1 MEKNERLGDRIRNQR
16 AAIHMTQQELADRLG
31 VTGAAV
37 SAYEKGARSPS
48 LDILMRISKVL
59 GVTTDELLAGKKQV
73 VMLDVT
79 NLTHE
84 QRVMIH
90 DMIKALEEYNA
101 MKSIIS
107 ENKKLNDKLKLLL
120 EFYAAL
126 YQTCRQGAA
135 FFIRCTKSPPAP

>member
-16 AAIHMTQQELADRLG
+16 AAIHMTQQEMADRLG

-120 EFYAAL
+120 EF
-126 YQTCRQGAA
+126 
-135 FFIRCTKSPPAP
+135 

>member
-1 MEKNERLGDRIRNQR
+1 MDNLRFGAFVAQLRKEKQW
-16 AAIHMTQQELADRLG
+16 TQQELADRLG

-120 EFYAAL
+120 EF
-126 YQTCRQGAA
+126 
-135 FFIRCTKSPPAP
+135 